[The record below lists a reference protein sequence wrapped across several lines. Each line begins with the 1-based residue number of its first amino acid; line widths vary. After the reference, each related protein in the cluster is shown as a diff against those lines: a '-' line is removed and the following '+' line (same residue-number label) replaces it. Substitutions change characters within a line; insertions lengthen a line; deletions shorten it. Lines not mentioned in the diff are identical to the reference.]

1 MVVEAHWPGATAL
14 EIANQV
20 TQPIET
26 KLKTISSRSK
36 IISFSRQNKST
47 IIFQIRGDIKG
58 DETPIIWANV
68 RNKVKDIHNLLPKGE
83 VNITFNDDFG
93 DTFGIIYALNS
104 PGYSPKITDRFVRD
118 IREKLL
124 TLSPERRFSEVAEIL
139 AIEVEKI
146 LFLSHGSLDRRQ
158 SLFEQGMDSL
168 MGVELATTIESSFG
182 IQLSTMVLAEGPTIE
197 RLSQIVLKEMHL
209 FEGDDCIIIPPN
221 DQELSLL
228 AIKHGTAVSDDDYQ
242 RVKEALA
249 REQK

>member
-1 MVVEAHWPGATAL
+1 MISVL
-14 EIANQV
+14 EKAI
-20 TQPIET
+20 IESAED
-26 KLKTISSRSK
+26 SSYLAVDWHAMRSK
-36 IISFSRQNKST
+36 LLSAKQNK
-47 IIFQIRGDIKG
+47 FRF
-58 DETPIIWANV
+58 
-68 RNKVKDIHNLLPKGE
+68 
-83 VNITFNDDFG
+83 FNASDDLHG
-93 DTFGIIYALNS
+93 SDHS
-104 PGYSPKITDRFVRD
+104 KD

-146 LFLSHGSLDRRQ
+146 LFLSHGGLDRRQ

-168 MGVELATTIESSFG
+168 MGVELATTIESGFG
-182 IQLSTMVLAEGPTIE
+182 IKLSTMVLAEGPTIE

-209 FEGDDCIIIPPN
+209 SSEDDGIVISPD

-242 RVKEALA
+242 RVREALT